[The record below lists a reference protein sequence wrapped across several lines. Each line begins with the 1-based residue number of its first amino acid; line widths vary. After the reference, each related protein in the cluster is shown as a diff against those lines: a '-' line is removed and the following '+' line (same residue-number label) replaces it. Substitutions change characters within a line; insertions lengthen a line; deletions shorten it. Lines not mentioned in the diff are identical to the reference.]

1 MYLQNTVSIH
11 PISLDRRCDMVRK
24 AELGSSNKI
33 SFLNKNPFFDLVHL
47 FHDQNR
53 RDTRYTTILN
63 QKRDFKKWQIYS
75 L

>member
-11 PISLDRRCDMVRK
+11 PILLDLRCDM
-24 AELGSSNKI
+24 
-33 SFLNKNPFFDLVHL
+33 
-47 FHDQNR
+47 NR
-53 RDTRYTTILN
+53 GDTHYTTILN